1 VCITKLY
8 SVTGCQEKWRA
19 SVRLIRPQ
27 AGVVVLVGG
36 ERCLLIMFNRVV
48 HMATMEFDNGVY
60 ISVGALENNKVR

>member
-1 VCITKLY
+1 MCITKLY

-48 HMATMEFDNGVY
+48 HMATMEF
-60 ISVGALENNKVR
+60 